1 MSEEHKAIVRRIIE
15 EFFNTGNLEV
25 VDEIFATDY
34 VDHNPSNPEL
44 HGIENIKRSVSDW
57 RAAFPDTHN
66 TIEDMVAEGDK
77 VVARWITRATHQEE
91 FMGLPPTGNQVMV
104 TGIGIFRFSG
114 DKVVESWDEY
124 DALGMLQQLGTTLR
138 SE

>member
-91 FMGLPPTGNQVMV
+91 LWTSSNRQ
-104 TGIGIFRFSG
+104 SG
-114 DKVVESWDEY
+114 DGNRHRH
-124 DALGMLQQLGTTLR
+124 LPFLR
-138 SE
+138 E